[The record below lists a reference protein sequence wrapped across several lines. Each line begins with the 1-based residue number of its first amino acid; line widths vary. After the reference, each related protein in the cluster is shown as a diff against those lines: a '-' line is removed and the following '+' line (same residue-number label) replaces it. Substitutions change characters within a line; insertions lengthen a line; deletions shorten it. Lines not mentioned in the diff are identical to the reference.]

1 MTLQDSVAIAREY
14 CRFTVQESVAI
25 AREYCRF
32 TRERSGRWGG
42 SSPRETGKTPTPPAQ
57 RRCPVTAVST
67 VSATATAEHGVNH
80 LTRLSHSC
88 KHQSTIQCRRTLAI
102 ALKMS
107 ESAIHLFIN
116 CTKVLVCCYCFQAE
130 VGFVGHS
137 LTVSIRVATVS
148 LWSVSKVKVDTA
160 CDRVL

>member
-1 MTLQDSVAIAREY
+1 MTL
-14 CRFTVQESVAI
+14 QESVAI
-25 AREYCRF
+25 AREHCRF

-67 VSATATAEHGVNH
+67 VSETATEQHGVKH

-88 KHQSTIQCRRTLAI
+88 KHQSTIQCRRTLA
-102 ALKMS
+102 LKMS

-116 CTKVLVCCYCFQAE
+116 CMKVLVCCSVFRRRSVLLVILLLSARGLPPFRCGQCPRFTL
-130 VGFVGHS
+130 FS
-137 LTVSIRVATVS
+137 LRLS
-148 LWSVSKVKVDTA
+148 LVQPTE
-160 CDRVL
+160 